1 MVFAVA
7 AKDNA
12 IYGIIG
18 EIGDFDLQ
26 QFIYVFCLLLG
37 LILVFIMCFGMCVSV
52 KRWCCPH
59 WLFAT
64 TISFFMIFFLTLG
77 IALIAIAVVFADQL
91 DELCSSTGADS
102 NFQVALAELYTRSD
116 TFYCVTTNGC
126 LCYTGATYNPADKA
140 GSTNIDGASGTVTKV
155 QECTVYLEAAY
166 ADYNVDFDDI
176 GDIITY
182 LDLFGDLESE
192 FDCSGICTI
201 QSVYYF
207 SDSSKGAP
215 TQKCQDPMRDN
226 VLLSDVLGMGIA
238 YVVTAFVIL
247 FVWFIQY
254 GLCCREE
261 EEDDESSREKV
272 DYSIADKS
280 EVPRMIDGNRVP
292 GTRHSHYNPY
302 I

>member
-7 AKDNA
+7 ANNNA
-12 IYGIIG
+12 VYGIIG
-18 EIGDFDLQ
+18 EIGGFDLQ
-26 QFIYVFCLLLG
+26 QFIYIFCLLLG
-37 LILVFIMCFGMCVSV
+37 LILVFIMCFGMCVAV
-52 KRWCCPH
+52 KRYSCPH
-59 WLFAT
+59 WLFAI

-91 DELCSSTGADS
+91 DELCSSSSTDS
-102 NFQVALAELYTRSD
+102 DFQTALAELYSRSD
-116 TFYCVTTNGC
+116 TFYCVAVNGC

-140 GSTNIDGASGTVTKV
+140 GSTNINGTAGTVTRV

-166 ADYNVDFDDI
+166 ASYNVDFDDV
-176 GDIITY
+176 GDLVTY

-207 SDSSKGAP
+207 SDSSNGLP
-215 TQKCQDPMRDN
+215 TQKCQDPIRDD
-226 VLLSDVLGMGIA
+226 VLLSDILGMGIG
-238 YVVTAFVIL
+238 YLVTGLVIL
-247 FVWFIQY
+247 LVWFIQY

-261 EEDDESSREKV
+261 EIYDSPEEKMEYSEPPHIVDGKQSATSRH
-272 DYSIADKS
+272 A
-280 EVPRMIDGNRVP
+280 
-292 GTRHSHYNPY
+292 HYNPY